1 MDKTDS
7 AGIEVSKDE
16 LLVALR
22 RGEQTLPLEPFPN
35 TPPGHPG

>member
-1 MDKTDS
+1 MDQSDF

-22 RGEQTLPLEPFPN
+22 HVRAQYLDSELYKS
-35 TPPGHPG
+35 